1 MKRDILNLSF
11 LIPNLLLWLKISIFR
26 CLLYSFKAGYKNT
39 KQTKAK
45 ILNGNLRF
53 FPQLF
58 SLSQLMAKYIFG
70 LWLFLLNISKIG
82 SLFQIQP
89 LLGKKKPKQQ
99 QQKKV
104 LRLANA
110 NKLDRILGQQA
121 QIKIIPRQ
129 ITMYGHLLQLIITS
143 LFQFLQLY
151 HLLFC
156 LSLWLC
162 LFKNSITVVLM
173 SFRGD

>member
-99 QQKKV
+99 QQKKTQV
-104 LRLANA
+104 FFTSYFCLWSYLPQIHLSFYYQSDP
-110 NKLDRILGQQA
+110 KKILIQCVTSQPRIL
-121 QIKIIPRQ
+121 
-129 ITMYGHLLQLIITS
+129 
-143 LFQFLQLY
+143 
-151 HLLFC
+151 
-156 LSLWLC
+156 LC
-162 LFKNSITVVLM
+162 FFI
-173 SFRGD
+173 FYI